1 LIGRKNNRKALKH
14 GRRRREIST
23 KGIVGN
29 TTSLV
34 IQPLGQRH
42 PRKRSPVEGE
52 EPTTLDPPV
61 IGTIIGRRTQAA
73 HNASGRRTTGK
84 IRNNDPRGK
93 DVEVAQDRK
102 VRRTVNEAEA
112 TPDRP
117 MGMVNWRNNRR
128 RRTAN
133 SPTQGRNIRLSKK
146 KSLD

>member
-1 LIGRKNNRKALKH
+1 LIGRKNNRKVLKH
-14 GRRRREIST
+14 GQRRREIST

-29 TTSLV
+29 PTSLV

-52 EPTTLDPPV
+52 EPTTLDPP
-61 IGTIIGRRTQAA
+61 IIGSIRGQGSQTA
-73 HNASGRRTTGK
+73 HNASESVSSGEIRRH
-84 IRNNDPRGK
+84 DPRGR

-102 VRRTVNEAEA
+102 VQRTVNEAEA

-117 MGMVNWRNNRR
+117 MGMVNRRNNRR

-133 SPTQGRNIRLSKK
+133 SPTQGGNIRLSKRRT
-146 KSLD
+146 LD